1 MARPEGAGGSAG
13 GRHPLPHP
21 DPRLHRQIA
30 DTRPHDPAALAAVKG
45 IGKATLARYGQE
57 ILGLVT
63 DWCRHQGLDT
73 ATVPRPDQPGKTEA
87 DASEG
92 STRLI
97 SYRLYQ
103 EGLSIDEIASRR
115 SLQPNTIEGHLAHYI
130 RGGKLAV
137 TNFID
142 EDKIARISAVLE
154 QTGPDAL
161 GLAKQTLGDDCS
173 YGEIK
178 MVQAHLAR
186 K

>member
-1 MARPEGAGGSAG
+1 MGVTRYRILTRAV
-13 GRHPLPHP
+13 LK
-21 DPRLHRQIA
+21 QIA
-30 DTRPHDPAALAAVKG
+30 NTLPQDPAALATVKG
-45 IGKATLARYGQE
+45 IGKHTVARYGRE
-57 ILGLVT
+57 ILDLVA
-63 DWCRHQGLDT
+63 DWCRRQGLDT
-73 ATVPRPDQPGKTEA
+73 AAVPPPDQPGQTEA
-87 DASEG
+87 DLSEG

-103 EGLSIDEIASRR
+103 EGLSIEEIASRR
-115 SLQPNTIEGHLAHYI
+115 SLKPTTIEGHLAHYI
-130 RGGKLAV
+130 RCGKLAV
-137 TNFID
+137 TDFID
-142 EDKIARISAVLE
+142 EERIARISAVLE